1 LEVVS
6 AKENTQN
13 KNLFPLTNVYFL
25 TREFPSKLAVS
36 QFYKAILIKE
46 NILAT
51 SSDSFLKKRDCS
63 VGYNTIGQS
72 VSLPL
77 NGNEFLIA
85 GNGKSFLFALP
96 YVLFSGFIGIVF
108 IILLQLINIEKKIS
122 KRVLKFV

>member
-13 KNLFPLTNVYFL
+13 KNLFPVKNAYFL
-25 TREFPSKLAVS
+25 TREFPCKLTIS
-36 QFYKAILIKE
+36 QYYKAILLKR
-46 NILAT
+46 NILST

-63 VGYNTIGQS
+63 VGSNTKDQS

-77 NGNEFLIA
+77 NDNEHLIA
-85 GNGKSFLFALP
+85 GSGKSFLSV
-96 YVLFSGFIGIVF
+96 YSSVLFSGFIGIVF